1 MTLVM
6 RIRQGVWVDVDFLS
20 IVWDGEVGLG
30 GCIYRVQ
37 DFDCLEAGVEGEV
50 AGVVSDQREDRGPV
64 GGGATYLGENGSC
77 PVKGAWWSCS

>member
-37 DFDCLEAGVEGEV
+37 DFDCLEAGSKGWFQISEKIGAGE
-50 AGVVSDQREDRGPV
+50 APRTWERMDPAR
-64 GGGATYLGENGSC
+64 
-77 PVKGAWWSCS
+77 